1 MLFPWYIKYPNQN
14 DEILNLDWILST
26 IDNLVKEVAN
36 FVSLNTIKYADP
48 IQWNIT
54 TQYEKNTV
62 VIDPISGS
70 AYISTKPVPAGVG
83 LNNTDYWNIIFTLDV
98 ISANKNITLRDD
110 ANNMLATFESA
121 EDDWLLWQGTLYIV
135 TNSIEIGQAYVD
147 GYNIERYTVEMF
159 LKDYISNLKNY
170 VDDQVTAIN
179 DTIGDLDDL
188 NTEDKGSVVAAI
200 NEVLTTIGDIV
211 GDLSDLTTEDKTTV
225 VAAINELV
233 TAISNISDS
242 IGDLDDLDTTAKNT
256 IVAAINEVVGNLGNL
271 NDLDTTAKN
280 NVVAAINEVLD
291 NINTGVDNSKVFN
304 VRDYGAKGDGVTD
317 DTTAIQAALSDALSA
332 KGILYFPAGTYI
344 SNTIINILQ
353 GSGITIL
360 GCGNSVLKAGSS
372 ITLVKGTHT
381 TNVKLINMIFEGYS
395 STNLPTID
403 CEFIGSYISGCKFIN
418 HGSNTA
424 FLLRNHN
431 NKIVNCVFEND
442 GSSGSSAL
450 KCGVLGGD
458 DGENWTINNI
468 IHGCTIHSTSIGVH
482 VARQTLAHLE
492 EGLVIDDCIILGSDS
507 GSADGIM
514 IDAVFAMTISNC
526 IIDQWGRHG
535 VYMTGSDMNANIK
548 LQGNYIMG
556 ITTSICA
563 AGTNQIKA
571 IVVDA
576 NTIYTANNNSGV
588 FMNNISNVIFSN
600 NDFHVAWGAFNFA
613 SGAKNIQ
620 FVNNFVEAGREFG
633 TLNSPAGRIIIKD
646 NLTNTNALNGIYV
659 TDNPT
664 YSFDAQGHMTV
675 THTTGWTVQ
684 YENNLLT
691 I

>member
-1 MLFPWYIKYPNQN
+1 MLFPWYAKYPYQN
-14 DEILNLDWILST
+14 DEVLNLDWILKT

-36 FVSLNTIKYADP
+36 FVTLNTIKYADP

-170 VDDQVTAIN
+170 VDDQVDAIN
-179 DTIGDLDDL
+179 DTIGSLEDLT
-188 NTEDKGSVVAAI
+188 TEDKTTVVAAI

-211 GDLSDLTTEDKTTV
+211 GDLSDLTTEDKTTL
-225 VAAINELV
+225 VAAINEIV
-233 TAISNISDS
+233 SAISDISNS
-242 IGDLDDLDTTAKNT
+242 IGDLEDLDTTAKNT
-256 IVAAINEVVGNLGNL
+256 LVAAINEVVGNLGDL
-271 NDLDTTAKN
+271 SDLDTTAKN
-280 NVVAAINEVLD
+280 NIVAAINEVLD
-291 NINTGVDNSKVFN
+291 DVNTRVDNSKVFN

-431 NKIVNCVFEND
+431 NKIVNCEFVND

-450 KCGVLGGD
+450 KCGVLGGN

-468 IHGCTIHSTSIGVH
+468 IHGCYIESTSIGIH
-482 VARQTLAHLE
+482 IARQTLAHLQ
-492 EGLVIDDCIILGSDS
+492 EGLVIDDCIILGMGNST
-507 GSADGIM
+507 ADGIM
-514 IDAVFAMTISNC
+514 IDALFAGTISNC
-526 IIDQWGRHG
+526 VIDQWGRNG
-535 VYMTGSDMNANIK
+535 IYLTGSDMNANIK
-548 LQGNYIMG
+548 IQGCYIMG
-556 ITTSICA
+556 KQLSIS
-563 AGTNQIKA
+563 AGGNNQIEA
-571 IVVDA
+571 IIIDS
-576 NTIYTANNNSGV
+576 NTIYTTDNNSGI
-588 FMNNISNVIFSN
+588 FMNNISDVIISN

-613 SGAKNIQ
+613 QTTKNVQ
-620 FVNNFVEAGREFG
+620 FVNNFVEAASELG
-633 TLNSPAGRIIIKD
+633 TLNSPAGNIIIKD
-646 NLTNTNALNGIYV
+646 NISNTLAINGSYV
-659 TDNPT
+659 TDNPS
-664 YSFDAQGHMTV
+664 YSFDAQGHVTI
-675 THTTGWTVQ
+675 THTSNWTVQ
-684 YENNLLT
+684 LENNIT
-691 I
+691 KI